1 MSHPFRARARARAFW
16 HAAPRR
22 GIGLVELIVSITVL
36 GVVMS
41 MVGGI
46 SSSIAKYGR
55 ADDLRT
61 KRNLALQQQANLV
74 GALPTA
80 SLTSTMLPTSKSF
93 RTGDFNYTRRIS
105 MSSSTSPSLGTTT
118 AITITIVPQTSTPSD
133 TLKKE
138 SITLYRT
145 SPTCGTALDVKSC

>member
-1 MSHPFRARARARAFW
+1 
-16 HAAPRR
+16 
-22 GIGLVELIVSITVL
+22 VELIVSITVL

-41 MVGGI
+41 LVGGI
-46 SSSIAKYGR
+46 SSSVAKYGR

-74 GALPTA
+74 GALPTV
-80 SLTSTMLPTSKSF
+80 SLTPTVLPASKSF

-105 MSSSTSPSLGTTT
+105 MSASTNPSQGTTT

-133 TLKKE
+133 SLKKE